1 MKKINKILAVAST
14 VMFLT
19 CTVGVETQAKVTLN
33 EKGVPIE
40 LKYSSKT
47 PSLDEIFQDM
57 QILENYVKK
66 RRNETKLDD
75 QEKAYL
81 ICLNRLLRECA
92 EKHRKQIILT
102 RNIAEAEKLLQEY
115 NAKYEDFITIVSAE
129 AANGAV
135 GLCTFWAHY
144 LSSILS
150 KAKINNHIL
159 WLSGGLGAAHAI
171 VIYRL
176 TKTAPWMVLTCGYD
190 PKNQELVSK
199 LTLEQYL
206 LDFIETSPEDTFI
219 NLVLGSFGDEV
230 NHLRFYKDKP
240 QKFTPEVIDMYI
252 DHLLKTP
259 GEESALKTY
268 IASIIK
274 AQKK

>member
-1 MKKINKILAVAST
+1 MKKLNKILAVAST

-19 CTVGVETQAKVTLN
+19 CTAGVETQAGVILN

-40 LKYSSKT
+40 LKYSSET

-66 RRNETKLDD
+66 RRNETKLDY
-75 QEKAYL
+75 QKEAFL

-92 EKHRKQIILT
+92 EKHRKQTILL
-102 RNIAEAEKLLQEY
+102 RNVVEADDLLKEY

-129 AANGAV
+129 AATGAV
-135 GLCTFWAHY
+135 GNCAFWAHY

-159 WLSGGLGAAHAI
+159 VLSGRLGAAHAT

-176 TKTAPWMVLTCGYD
+176 NTTDSWMVLTCGYD
-190 PKNQELVSK
+190 PKNQALVSK

-219 NLVLGSFGDEV
+219 NLSSRSFGNEV
-230 NHLRFYKDKP
+230 NHLRFYKHIP

-252 DHLLKTP
+252 DHLLTEP
-259 GEESALKTY
+259 GKETAVTRY
-268 IASIIK
+268 IASIK
-274 AQKK
+274 APEE

>member
-1 MKKINKILAVAST
+1 MKKLNKILAVAST

-19 CTVGVETQAKVTLN
+19 CTAGVETQAEVILN

-40 LKYSSKT
+40 LKYSSET

-66 RRNETKLDD
+66 RINETKLDD
-75 QEKAYL
+75 QKKAYL
-81 ICLNRLLRECA
+81 ICLNKLLVQCVKQRSE
-92 EKHRKQIILT
+92 QIILT
-102 RNIAEAEKLLQEY
+102 NNLDRTDELLIKY
-115 NAKYEDFITIVSAE
+115 NAKYEDFEKIVFEE
-129 AANGAV
+129 AAKGAV
-135 GLCTFWAHY
+135 GNCAFWAHY
-144 LSSILS
+144 LSFLLS

-159 WLSGGLGAAHAI
+159 VLSGGLGAAHAI
-171 VIYRL
+171 VIYRI
-176 TKTAPWMVLTCGYD
+176 TKTAPWMVLTCGYN
-190 PKNQELVSK
+190 PAKRKLPSG

-206 LDFIETSPEDTFI
+206 LDYIETAPTDTEI
-219 NLVLGSFGDEV
+219 CLNPKSFGEVV

-268 IASIIK
+268 IASIK

>member
-1 MKKINKILAVAST
+1 MKKLNKILAVAST
-14 VMFLT
+14 VLFLT
-19 CTVGVETQAKVTLN
+19 CTAGVETQAEVILN

-40 LKYSSKT
+40 LKYSSET
-47 PSLDEIFQDM
+47 PSLGEISQDM

-66 RRNETKLDD
+66 RRSETKLDD
-75 QEKAYL
+75 QIKSYS

-92 EKHRKQIILT
+92 EKHRNQIILT

-135 GLCTFWAHY
+135 GPCTFWAHY
-144 LSSILS
+144 LSSLLS

-159 WLSGGLGAAHAI
+159 VLSGGLGAAHAI
-171 VIYRL
+171 VIYRI
-176 TKTAPWMVLTCGYD
+176 TKTAHWMVFTCGYN
-190 PKNQELVSK
+190 PAKRKLPSE

-206 LDFIETSPEDTFI
+206 LGYIETAPTDTEI
-219 NLVLGSFGDEV
+219 CLNPKSFGEVV

-240 QKFTPEVIDMYI
+240 QEFTTEVIDMYI
-252 DHLLKTP
+252 DHLLKEP
-259 GEESALKTY
+259 GKETELTKY
-268 IASIIK
+268 IASIK